1 MPAKAGIHDKHD
13 SGFPLSRERRSALAV
28 RCSLLASRRRSS
40 SDSQR
45 APVADKVSN
54 ERLLQRGHGG
64 EAGIEMM
71 RRVDGPLLS
80 NVTKAALRGRSV
92 IVCLRGQ
99 DRGCTFMMFM
109 YVHCSRARDQKEGR
123 EE

>member
-1 MPAKAGIHDKHD
+1 M
-13 SGFPLSRERRSALAV
+13 FAV

-64 EAGIEMM
+64 GAGIEMM